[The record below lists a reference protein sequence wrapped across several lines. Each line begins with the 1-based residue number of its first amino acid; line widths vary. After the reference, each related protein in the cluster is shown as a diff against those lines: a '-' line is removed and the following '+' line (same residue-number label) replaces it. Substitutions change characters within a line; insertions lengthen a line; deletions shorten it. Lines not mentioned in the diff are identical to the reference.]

1 MCPNRISEQ
10 YRVAVNEKDDAILSI
25 YLLLIKC
32 CRMIIIC
39 SRIEI

>member
-25 YLLLIKC
+25 LIIDKNL
-32 CRMIIIC
+32 
-39 SRIEI
+39 SYDYYS